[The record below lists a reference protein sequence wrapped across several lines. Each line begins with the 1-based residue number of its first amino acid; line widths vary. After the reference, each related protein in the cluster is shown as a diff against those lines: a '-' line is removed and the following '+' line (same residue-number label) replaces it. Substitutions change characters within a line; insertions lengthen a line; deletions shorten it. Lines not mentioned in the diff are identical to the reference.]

1 MPPPTVA
8 GRVLM
13 ADCPRVALL
22 LYPHAEYD
30 RCILQGIAQYA
41 RIHGP
46 WIFYLAGEETGLLL
60 PEEEAISSLPIKTV
74 HVGKGHRRVRLPD
87 LRRWNT
93 RGFIGRLQT
102 PEIAET
108 VLGLGV
114 PVITMDLSEEQL
126 TGRLSPARVSEIRP
140 DSRLAGRMAAE
151 YLLERGFRNFGYCG
165 YAGRTWSHR
174 RQQGFCQRLEESGFT
189 CHVYQPAK
197 RKRRTAPSWRQEC
210 GEVVDWLRG
219 LPKPVGIMTCND
231 IRGRQVL
238 EASTLGDMPVPYQVA
253 VVGAD
258 DDQLLCDLSNPS
270 LSSVAFNARQGG
282 YRAAELLDGLML
294 GRLKRPQRIDVEPL
308 WVVPRQSTDVVAVED
323 PEVAAALR
331 FIRENAR
338 GPIGVDEVVAQVAL
352 SRRALEIRFQRSL
365 GRSIRVEIERVRLAW
380 AKQLLVETDM
390 PTAKIAELAG
400 FSSFSYANK
409 VFRREMGEPPA
420 RYRRRHR
427 QS

>member
-1 MPPPTVA
+1 
-8 GRVLM
+8 M
-13 ADCPRVALL
+13 ADCPRVVLL
-22 LYPHAEYD
+22 LYHHAEYD
-30 RCILQGIAQYA
+30 RCVLQGIARYA

-46 WIFYLAGEETGLLL
+46 WVFYLAGEEAGLPM
-60 PEEEAISSLPIKTV
+60 PEIEAVSSLPIRTV
-74 HVGKGHRRVRLPD
+74 HIGEGRRRVRLPD
-87 LRRWNT
+87 LRRWNAT
-93 RGFIGRLQT
+93 GFIGRLQT
-102 PEIAET
+102 QEIAEMA
-108 VLGLGV
+108 LGTGV
-114 PVITMDLSEEQL
+114 PVIALDLSDEQL
-126 TGRLSPARVSEIRP
+126 AGGLSLARVSEIRP
-140 DSRLAGRMAAE
+140 DSHKAGRMAAE
-151 YLLERGFRNFGYCG
+151 HLLDGGFRNFGYCG
-165 YAGRTWSHR
+165 YAGRTWSQR
-174 RQQGFCQRLEESGFT
+174 RQQGFCQRLEEASFT

-197 RKRRTAPSWRQEC
+197 HKSKASVPWRREC
-210 GEVVDWLRG
+210 GDVVNWLRG
-219 LPKPVGIMTCND
+219 LPKPVGIMACND
-231 IRGRQVL
+231 VRGRQVL

-270 LSSVAFNARQGG
+270 LSSVAFNARQSG
-282 YRAAELLDGLML
+282 YQAAELLDGLMF
-294 GRLKRPQRIDVEPL
+294 GRLKQPQRIDVEPM
-308 WVVPRQSTDVVAVED
+308 WVVPRQSTDVVTVED

-338 GPIGVDEVVAQVAL
+338 GPIGVEEVVGQVAL
-352 SRRALEIRFQRSL
+352 SRRALEIRFQRTV

-400 FSSFSYANK
+400 FSSYSYANK